1 MLSFFALYACKRG
14 KATGQHRIAMRI
26 AHDSS
31 SKNELLARESFRET
45 INLVLKMASTNFVKA
60 AVEIGYMDELYSS
73 NNYASLES
81 SIEAISQDVTN
92 IIFGE

>member
-1 MLSFFALYACKRG
+1 
-14 KATGQHRIAMRI
+14 
-26 AHDSS
+26 
-31 SKNELLARESFRET
+31 
-45 INLVLKMASTNFVKA
+45 MASTNFVKA

-81 SIEAISQDVTN
+81 SIETISQDVTN

>member
-1 MLSFFALYACKRG
+1 
-14 KATGQHRIAMRI
+14 MRI

-45 INLVLKMASTNFVKA
+45 IKLVLKMASTNFVKA
-60 AVEIGYMDELYSS
+60 AVEIGYMDELYST
-73 NNYASLES
+73 NDYASLES
-81 SIEAISQDVTN
+81 SIETISQDITN